1 MSSPE
6 KNIDEESL
14 KKRVNNIQFD
24 FSEKDWELFEKTSSE
39 IEEKVILEY
48 PVKKQKA
55 VKIIFVLSIFLLL
68 IYSIVT
74 IFTTEN
80 SSLENQM
87 KSDSSQVKKT
97 PLAYDSIKDNTTSA
111 DIQNQKVVK
120 SESQKDVEKKDK
132 SKKDTLTNK
141 SNPVVNDTLSDKNKD
156 SKKKKKKR
164 KKKKSQ
170 TEQTNP

>member
-170 TEQTNP
+170 SEQTNP

>member
-39 IEEKVILEY
+39 IDEKVILEY

-120 SESQKDVEKKDK
+120 SESQKDIEKKDK

>member
-6 KNIDEESL
+6 KNIDEENL

-39 IEEKVILEY
+39 IDEKVILEY

>member
-39 IEEKVILEY
+39 IDEKVILEY